1 MTAYFMNQF
10 SQKLVADKT
19 KKPNQHLKELLNLP
33 INYDK
38 DLPSRNIGAFKN
50 HRFLILVKN
59 TGLAPKKVDLSEV
72 TVTKDSIGNPIS
84 GNQLETIDIV
94 KQMGDS
100 VPAEIS
106 RLIEQAK
113 LEDPTDWFGK
123 KFYSKPIIVEQ
134 EQPVQKPKK

>member
-19 KKPNQHLKELLNLP
+19 KKPNQHLKELLNQS

-59 TGLAPKKVDLSEV
+59 TGLAKRNSNLSDV
-72 TVTKDSIGNPIS
+72 TAPKDSIGNPIV
-84 GNQLETIDIV
+84 GNQPETIDVV
-94 KQMGDS
+94 K
-100 VPAEIS
+100 
-106 RLIEQAK
+106 
-113 LEDPTDWFGK
+113 
-123 KFYSKPIIVEQ
+123 
-134 EQPVQKPKK
+134 